1 MAQPGGTPLEAA
13 LQNVAQL
20 ETFRLPDDQ
29 PHVEAAA
36 ATINY
41 VASFDT
47 NFEDRTA
54 FVSGISKYVE
64 DAQSLAALV
73 RLQRDEESQGK
84 EIVCGATS
92 EPIGLIVGRQKEA
105 TRSDVCLGRAL
116 KARPSLYVKS
126 VGQ

>member
-73 RLQRDEESQGK
+73 RLQRDEESGQ
-84 EIVCGATS
+84 
-92 EPIGLIVGRQKEA
+92 R
-105 TRSDVCLGRAL
+105 DCLWGDKRTN
-116 KARPSLYVKS
+116 
-126 VGQ
+126 

>member
-1 MAQPGGTPLEAA
+1 MAAPGGTPLEAA

-20 ETFRLPDDQ
+20 ETFRLVDDQ

-41 VASFDT
+41 VADFDT

-64 DAQSLAALV
+64 EAQSLAALV
-73 RLQRDEESQGK
+73 SGRNRGRGKRESEKKGGKRDKREKKNNLERFILSPLRSSLT
-84 EIVCGATS
+84 VWC
-92 EPIGLIVGRQKEA
+92 EP
-105 TRSDVCLGRAL
+105 
-116 KARPSLYVKS
+116 
-126 VGQ
+126 